1 MATYKQENKLPKGI
15 RFRGSGYEGRVMF
28 ERKTYTVHGKTLAE
42 AVNNLSSLRYNLYH
56 GSFVE
61 NSKLTFDEW
70 FSVWMEEY
78 KKHRVKIGTYESYK
92 SYYQSLVRPQFG
104 KTPLCKI
111 KCTDIQKLYNSL
123 ADSGYSLPTIKI
135 VSVIV
140 GGCLQQ
146 AVNNGMLERNYARLA
161 LLPKKTER
169 NTRTALTRE
178 QQNLFVLGAQNSYL
192 YNFFVVLLRTG
203 LRNGELRGL
212 KYSDI
217 DFNNKVLHVRRTLK
231 YIDGR
236 GYFEDTPKTLS
247 SVRDI
252 PLTDY
257 LINLLRAQRSYWGFS
272 AERPNRYL
280 FCTKDGLP
288 LSRDRVQ
295 KELDR
300 IVQSI
305 NESGYP
311 FDRITPHVFRHT
323 FATRAIEAGM
333 SPQVL
338 KTILGHSSLAMTM
351 DLYSHVMPETQ
362 TAEMEKISSAF

>member
-1 MATYKQENKLPKGI
+1 MAIDKYGKTLPKGI
-15 RFRGSGYEGRVMF
+15 RFRGSGYEGRITF
-28 ERKTYTVHGKTLAE
+28 NRKTYTVHGKTVAE
-42 AVNNLSSLRYNLYH
+42 ARNNLLDLRYKLFH
-56 GSFVE
+56 GTFSE
-61 NSKLTFDEW
+61 NSNMPFDEW
-70 FSVWMEEY
+70 FMIWIEEY
-78 KKHRVKIGTYESYK
+78 KKHRVKIGTYENYK
-92 SYYQSLVRPQFG
+92 SYYQSLVRPHFG

-123 ADSGYSLPTIKI
+123 ADSGYSLSTIKI
-135 VSVIV
+135 VSVII

-146 AVNNGMLERNYARLA
+146 AVRNGMLERNYAKLA
-161 LLPKKTER
+161 QLPRKTEHAS
-169 NTRTALTRE
+169 RTALTRE
-178 QQNLFVLGAQNSYL
+178 QQAVFTLNAQNSYL
-192 YNFFVVLLRTG
+192 ANFFAVLLRTG

-212 KYSDI
+212 KFSDI

-231 YIDGR
+231 YLDGR

-257 LINLLRAQRSYWGFS
+257 LINILRAQRSYWGFS

-280 FCTKDGLP
+280 FCTKEGNP

-300 IVQSI
+300 IIKNI

-311 FDRITPHVFRHT
+311 FDRITPHVLRHT

-338 KTILGHSSLAMTM
+338 KTILGHSSLSMTM
-351 DLYSHVMPETQ
+351 DLYSHVMPETRAQ
-362 TAEMEKISSAF
+362 EMEKIADVF